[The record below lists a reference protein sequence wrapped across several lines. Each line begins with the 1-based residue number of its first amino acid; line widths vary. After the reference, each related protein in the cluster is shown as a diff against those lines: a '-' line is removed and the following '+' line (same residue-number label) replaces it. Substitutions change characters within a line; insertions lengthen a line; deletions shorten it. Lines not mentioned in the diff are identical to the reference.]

1 MVKNM
6 NEEQLPSVS
15 SWSKVLLHRDVL
27 SRQEFSRAS
36 QYRARYEFARDFRD
50 FNIPKSSDQTK
61 ESYFVLLKLG
71 LAYSAIEILENLL
84 DRGRRVMVKDEA
96 FAAALGTGEFR
107 KLLSHLRNRANRNGS
122 DNSKY
127 LDKYEKP
134 RPGENLADLV
144 RHSRNVVFHGSITP
158 TSIGLGSSKKRR
170 ELVLGLAN
178 SSLVAC
184 NREFARWAKEIEKQV
199 RD

>member
-1 MVKNM
+1 MYEDK
-6 NEEQLPSVS
+6 PPTVS
-15 SWSKVLLHRDVL
+15 AWSRVLMHRDVL
-27 SRQEFSRAS
+27 TRQEFSRAS
-36 QYRARYEFARDFRD
+36 QYRARYEFAKDFRD
-50 FNIPKSSDQTK
+50 LSIPTASDQTR

-71 LAYSAIEILENLL
+71 LAYSAIETLENLL
-84 DRGRRVMVKDEA
+84 EQRRRVVVRDEA
-96 FAAALGTGEFR
+96 FVAALESGEFN
-107 KLLSHLRNRANRNGS
+107 KLLSHLRDRAKRNGR
-122 DNSKY
+122 DNSKN

-170 ELVLGLAN
+170 GLVLGLAN

-184 NREFARWAKEIEKQV
+184 NREFARWVTGIEK
-199 RD
+199 RPKS